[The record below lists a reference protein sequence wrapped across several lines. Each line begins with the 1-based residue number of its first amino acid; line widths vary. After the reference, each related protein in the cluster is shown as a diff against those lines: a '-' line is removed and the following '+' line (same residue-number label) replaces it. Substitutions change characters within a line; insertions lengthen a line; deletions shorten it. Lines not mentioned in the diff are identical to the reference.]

1 MDKQFGKFDIIA
13 LAIAFAAAIF
23 FIEFFIEGV

>member
-13 LAIAFAAAIF
+13 LAVALAATIF
-23 FIEFFIEGV
+23 FIEVIIK